1 MLVSVVRFM
10 EESEDMSEDLT
21 DLAEDR
27 SEVERGELGTSPSNS
42 AKYGWARAWL
52 AVIRLLGSKCSIFCK
67 HGGELGQTVLWDYLE
82 PS

>member
-21 DLAEDR
+21 DLAEDM

-42 AKYGWARAWL
+42 AK
-52 AVIRLLGSKCSIFCK
+52 
-67 HGGELGQTVLWDYLE
+67 
-82 PS
+82 